1 MRQRWFKR
9 LVCSTVIGV
18 LMGIGV
24 PVLAEKE
31 SVARSILLPGS
42 GQAHQGHY
50 AKAAIFAGAAVITG
64 TGLFLSQVHYNQSVT
79 RYNDLREIYVQ
90 YPSELQSGTV
100 IRFTEIQDTY
110 DEMQAAWDT
119 SEDRQTWRNVFLV
132 GFVATYV
139 VNLVDV
145 IISER
150 ETGEKSIEEPAS
162 VGFEMRGENVL
173 VYKSF
178 RF

>member
-9 LVCSTVIGV
+9 LVCSTVIVV
-18 LMGIGV
+18 LVGFTV
-24 PVLAEKE
+24 PVMAEKE
-31 SVARSILLPGS
+31 SVVRSILLPGS

-50 AKAAIFAGAAVITG
+50 TKAAIFAGAAIITG
-64 TGLFLSQVHYNQSVT
+64 TGLFLSQVHYNQSVS
-79 RYNDLREIYVQ
+79 RYNDLGEIYSQ
-90 YPSELQSGTV
+90 YPSDLQSGTV
-100 IRFTEIQDTY
+100 IRFSEIQATY
-110 DEMQAAWDT
+110 DDMQTGWDT
-119 SEDRQTWRNVFLV
+119 SEHRQTWRNVFM
-132 GFVATYV
+132 VAFLTTYV

-150 ETGEKSIEEPAS
+150 ETGEKSIEEPSS
-162 VGFEMRGENVL
+162 VGFEMRGEDVL